1 MNKDIWPPLLSVVI
15 PTLNRP
21 SLLRE
26 TLQRISSN
34 YPVDDYRVEFIVVD
48 NASDCHVNDIVSD
61 LSGLFANR
69 LGLIRFESQLEITDS
84 FCRSVGCTNG
94 RFIQIFGDDDLPLGL
109 IGFRLVELLQIS
121 QIHLIYINRL
131 IGDSELLNVNDLAH
145 PSDVC
150 KLPFKLSL
158 FEFISCYTHW
168 PGFITSLVFS
178 RFAWESGMECCS
190 TTYPGYS
197 FLNVIYR
204 SPITDEVLIIGEPSL
219 IQRRGVQ
226 TWKKM
231 WPLYWYQGMARLLAD
246 LDRDKI
252 SSGCL
257 NNWLDNDIQF
267 YNHIADLLLARSL
280 PKIYKSS
287 FWRELMVLFKGR
299 DLLQYPIYIIRF
311 LPPSSCRLILRLS
324 PNRHKYGF
332 TK

>member
-1 MNKDIWPPLLSVVI
+1 MKNDTLPPLLSIVI

-21 SLLRE
+21 CLLRE

-34 YPVDDYRVEFIVVD
+34 YPVNDYRIEFIVVD
-48 NASDCHVNDIVSD
+48 NASDCCIGDIVSD

-69 LGLIRFESQLEITDS
+69 LRYIRFESRLEITDS
-84 FCRSVGCTNG
+84 FSRSVGCTNG
-94 RFIQIFGDDDLPLGL
+94 RYIQIFGDDDFPLGL
-109 IGFRLVELLQIS
+109 IGFRLVELLQFP

-145 PSDVC
+145 SSDVC

-158 FEFISCYTHW
+158 SDFISIYTHW

-178 RFAWESGMECCS
+178 KAAWESGIECCT

-197 FLNVIYR
+197 FLNYIYR
-204 SPITDEVLIIGEPSL
+204 SPVLADVLIIGEPSL

-231 WPLYWYQGMARLLAD
+231 WPLYWYLGMARLLAD
-246 LDRDKI
+246 LDKDKI
-252 SSGCL
+252 SSGSL
-257 NNWLDNDIQF
+257 TKWLDNDIHF

-280 PKIYKSS
+280 PKIYNSL
-287 FWRELMVLFKGR
+287 FWRELKLLFKGR
-299 DLLQYPIYIIRF
+299 YLLEYPVYFIRV
-311 LPPSSCRLILRLS
+311 LPPSFCRLILSLS
-324 PNRHKYGF
+324 PTRNKYGSIR
-332 TK
+332 